1 MRVARRLISLL
12 LLIGVAA
19 TLVSFYGWPQQW
31 LGLQIG
37 DLTRLVDRRSA
48 ASASPEPLPAYTRAV
63 VGKPW
68 FQSYFTRLAFSDQD
82 GANSFTGILTK
93 WDKRRVRID
102 VLNDG
107 GPGMDDYVQSL
118 VRRLNR
124 MQPATHFTVADGTAD
139 ITIEYVSHTEYART
153 LGAGSVG
160 NCETR
165 FYSAAPGI
173 IEAAITIDA
182 GVLRTSAQ
190 RKPVVIHELT
200 HALGFKGHFREP
212 RYRTRSVLYYAAS
225 LTDWSQNDRAAIRI
239 MYSSSM
245 KNGMNASAARKAL
258 RRIPSKGEREG

>member
-19 TLVSFYGWPQQW
+19 TLVNFYGWPQQW
-31 LGLQIG
+31 LGLQVG
-37 DLTRLVDRRSA
+37 DLTRLVDRRATSV
-48 ASASPEPLPAYTRAV
+48 SPESLPAYTRTVA
-63 VGKPW
+63 GKAW
-68 FQSYFTRLAFSDQD
+68 FQSYFTRVAFSEEA
-82 GANSFTGILTK
+82 GAGSFTGRLTK

-107 GPGMDDYVQSL
+107 GPGMDDYVQRL

-124 MQPATHFTVADGTAD
+124 MQSATRFTIADGRAD
-139 ITIEYVSHTEYART
+139 ITIEYVSHAAYART

-165 FYSAAPGI
+165 FYSTTPGL

-182 GVLRTSAQ
+182 GVLRTPAQ

-200 HALGFKGHFREP
+200 HALGFKGHFREA

-225 LTDWSQNDRAAIRI
+225 LTNWSQNDGAAIRI

-245 KNGMNASAARKAL
+245 KNGMSVSAARKAL
-258 RRIPSKGEREG
+258 RHIPS

>member
-12 LLIGVAA
+12 VLIGVAA
-19 TLVSFYGWPQQW
+19 ALVNFYGWPQQW

-37 DLTRLVDRRSA
+37 DLTRLVDRRA
-48 ASASPEPLPAYTRAV
+48 ATNVSPESLPAYTRTVA
-63 VGKPW
+63 GKPW

-82 GANSFTGILTK
+82 GANSFTGRLTK

-107 GPGMDDYVQSL
+107 GPGMDDYVQHL

-124 MQPATHFTVADGTAD
+124 MQSATRFTIADGRAD
-139 ITIEYVSHTEYART
+139 ITIEYVSHAAYART

-165 FYSAAPGI
+165 FYSTTPGL

-182 GVLRTSAQ
+182 GVLD
-190 RKPVVIHELT
+190 RKSVV
-200 HALGFKGHFREP
+200 
-212 RYRTRSVLYYAAS
+212 
-225 LTDWSQNDRAAIRI
+225 
-239 MYSSSM
+239 
-245 KNGMNASAARKAL
+245 
-258 RRIPSKGEREG
+258 